1 MVFTEEQVAEALG
14 VGAKAQEIADPAQTQ
29 EPGATVSNDPT
40 GTEPEVTGQEP
51 GDAGQ
56 QPTEQPQTEPT
67 TGAVEDQ
74 QAGDGIGGK
83 EPLNEQ
89 QRRENA
95 ARRRQQEQQAA
106 IDSAVAAARTE
117 ERERINA
124 QTKSFFENA
133 KIVNNFTGQ
142 PITNMDEFMA
152 WQEQHRKTQLE
163 EGLKAG
169 KLSAELLEQ
178 AISQHPVVQK
188 AQAIIEKST
197 ADSAA
202 AQAAEME
209 AKVKA
214 EIAEITKLDPSIQSV
229 ADLKNMPNFQ
239 QFYELVGK
247 NYSFID
253 AYRLANFD
261 RLTAKAAQAGLNQAQ
276 ANARSKDHL
285 QASGNAR
292 GAGAAAVP
300 ASELAMYRL
309 LNPGATE
316 AQIQAHYNKNRPK

>member
-1 MVFTEEQVAEALG
+1 MAFTEEQVAQALG
-14 VGAKAQEIADPAQTQ
+14 VGAKAQEIADPAQNQTPT
-29 EPGATVSNDPT
+29 EIHNDPT
-40 GTEPEVTGQEP
+40 GTEPGAEG
-51 GDAGQ
+51 G

-67 TGAVEDQ
+67 TGAVDDER
-74 QAGDGIGGK
+74 AGAGGGGK
-83 EPLNEQ
+83 EPLSEQ

-106 IDSAVAAARTE
+106 IDSAVEAAKAA

-133 KIVNNFTGQ
+133 KITNNFTGQ
-142 PITNMDEFMA
+142 PITNMEEFME
-152 WQEQHRKTQLE
+152 WQTQHKKAQLE
-163 EGLKAG
+163 EGLKSG
-169 KLSAELLEQ
+169 NLSAELLDQ

-188 AQAIIEKST
+188 AQEIIEKNT
-197 ADSAA
+197 TDSAA
-202 AQAAEME
+202 AQAAAME

-253 AYRLANFD
+253 AYRLVNFD
-261 RLTAKAAQAGLNQAQ
+261 RLTAQAAQAGLQQAA
-276 ANARSKDHL
+276 ANARSKEHL
-285 QASGNAR
+285 QASGNSR

-300 ASELAMYRL
+300 AAEMAMYRL
-309 LNPGATE
+309 MNPGATD
-316 AQIQAHYNKNRPK
+316 AQIQTHYNKQKNN